1 MICINRSDSLTICTI
16 NFARFPVNLS
26 MKNNNRFMKQLYI
39 ILKTCYTFYSKII
52 FLLNKEVFP

>member
-1 MICINRSDSLTICTI
+1 
-16 NFARFPVNLS
+16 
-26 MKNNNRFMKQLYI
+26 MKNHNRFMKQLYI